1 MAWIRHDRCPPRRS
15 PDPWGPPSALRS
27 VHLGAGRSPADAGRT
42 RRTFFGPI
50 LPILS
55 MGMSPDIRRRRSPP
69 PAPRRW
75 EIRAY
80 RTATSSES
88 PGTVH
93 WDCSLGLFIGPVH
106 PGGRRS
112 HRLPCRSPAIAP
124 SITTQPGIAGMPRVA
139 RRRWIPDGRS
149 SLCCITSRSSGPRA
163 AGFRRGPSWCGA
175 RVLPV
180 RLAGATRRASTAQA
194 SITRRP
200 RCRRS
205 RRAGSGRATA
215 RPRNHC
221 PH

>member
-93 WDCSLGLFIGPVH
+93 WDCSLGLFILGAAGLTGFH
-106 PGGRRS
+106 AGRQ
-112 HRLPCRSPAIAP
+112 RLRHQSPRSPALLACP
-124 SITTQPGIAGMPRVA
+124 ASPG
-139 RRRWIPDGRS
+139 D
-149 SLCCITSRSSGPRA
+149 
-163 AGFRRGPSWCGA
+163 
-175 RVLPV
+175 
-180 RLAGATRRASTAQA
+180 
-194 SITRRP
+194 
-200 RCRRS
+200 
-205 RRAGSGRATA
+205 AGSLMAEA
-215 RPRNHC
+215 RCAASPADHLDQEPPGFDAVHHGVAHGSCLFGWLGQHAAHQLRRLR
-221 PH
+221 